1 MTEPTHVVIVNGEP
15 QEVTAEIVSS
25 LEQQAEEIAQQA
37 QQAYQA
43 NIENF
48 RRAAYTTEADPI
60 FFKMQRGEATQAEW
74 LAKIAEIKQ
83 RYPAT

>member
-1 MTEPTHVVIVNGEP
+1 MTEPTHVIIVNGEP
-15 QEVTAEIVSS
+15 QQITTEIVSS
-25 LEQQAEEIAQQA
+25 IEQEAQEVALQA